1 MKIGRIGESAITID
15 RIRTMRAAI
24 ALCVAVLGVA
34 LATAAQAPIISLS
47 PGDTIN
53 TIAGTGVQGFSGDGG
68 TAISAALANPF
79 SMAADAAGNVY
90 IADSDNHRVRR
101 IDTNGNITTVAGNGE
116 QGFFG
121 DGGLAT
127 SASLNTPTAVA
138 VDASGNIYIADSNNN
153 RIRVV
158 TGGNISTFAGNGA
171 AGYSGDGGAATSA
184 SLYTPRGVAVDA
196 NGVVYI
202 ADTNNHVVRKVSG
215 GTISTIAGNAQQQGF
230 YGDNGTAGSAGLDTP
245 TGVAVDATGKVYV
258 ADSNNHRVRLLS
270 GATLS
275 TFAGNGTAAYSGDGG
290 AATSAAI
297 AFPLGVSL
305 DGMGNIFVADSNNH
319 VIRRVGGTGTITTIA
334 GEGEQGFF
342 GDAGGPNA
350 AILDTPSG
358 VLPLNANVY
367 IADLNN
373 QRIRSTAAT
382 VLMFANQIVGTQSPV
397 QTVTV
402 TNSGN
407 AALTLSS
414 VAPSSPSFALASSG
428 TCGVSFPVNVPASMS
443 CTLDVVFDPLTV
455 GLINASFSV
464 VNNAAGSP
472 DFITVTGTGLQD
484 GTTLALVSSQPVS
497 NVNSPVTFTATITST
512 TPTTAPTPTGTVV
525 FADGATNLGTV
536 NVSAS
541 AASFTTS
548 TLTAGT
554 HTITA
559 TYSGDTLYTGST
571 ANLMQKIIG
580 PPNIQLVPSLN
591 PSTPNVNVTFTVTV
605 SSSNGTPTGTVIF
618 NDGSTALTIA
628 LPLDGS
634 GVAAFSTAT
643 LAAGTHPI
651 TAVYSGDANFSTVTS
666 PIVSQRVE
674 DYTIAVMP
682 ATASVKTG
690 HSASFMITTTPL
702 GGFSS
707 PVTLQCTN
715 LPQYASCDFEP
726 PIVTPNGTAITSK
739 LVVKTEMF
747 QAQVRQQR
755 ERFPWNPGWPVI
767 ILAAAGM
774 VFLAAL
780 RPRAFRR
787 PAMLWSAITV
797 VALITLTS
805 CAGIPPAAI
814 LKTPPGDYTITVNS
828 SGNVGAAVEAHTVN
842 VTVTVTP

>member
-1 MKIGRIGESAITID
+1 MKIGRIGESAKTID
-15 RIRTMRAAI
+15 RIRKLSAAV

-34 LATAAQAPIISLS
+34 FGAAAQAPIISLS

-53 TIAGTGVQGFSGDGG
+53 TVAGTGVEGFSGDGG
-68 TAISAALANPF
+68 AAISAALANPF

-90 IADSDNHRVRR
+90 IADRDNHRVRR
-101 IDTNGNITTVAGNGE
+101 IDTSGNITTIAGNGD

-138 VDASGNIYIADSNNN
+138 VDANGNIYIADSNNN

-158 TGGNISTFAGNGA
+158 SNGNINTFAGNGT

-202 ADTNNHVVRKVSG
+202 ADTNNHVVRKVSA

-230 YGDNGTAGSAGLDTP
+230 YGDNGTASSAGLDTP

-305 DGMGNIFVADSNNH
+305 DAMGNIFVADSNNH
-319 VIRRVGGTGTITTIA
+319 VIRRVGSAGTITTIA

-350 AILDTPSG
+350 AVLDTPSG
-358 VLPLNANVY
+358 VLPLNDNVF

-373 QRIRSTAAT
+373 QRVRSTSAT

-414 VAPSSPSFALASSG
+414 VASSSPSFALAPSG
-428 TCGVSFPVNVPASMS
+428 SCGVSFPVNVPASMS
-443 CTLDVVFDPLTV
+443 CTLDVVFDPATI

-472 DFITVTGTGLQD
+472 QLITVTGTGLQD

-497 NVNSPVTFTATITST
+497 NVNSPVTFTATITPT

-525 FADGATNLGTV
+525 FTDGATNLGTV

-548 TLTAGT
+548 SLTAGT
-554 HTITA
+554 HTIAA

-571 ANLMQKIIG
+571 ANLMQKVIG
-580 PPNIQLVPSLN
+580 PPNIQLVSSLN

-618 NDGSTALTIA
+618 NDGSTALSGA

-651 TAVYSGDANFSTVTS
+651 TAVYSGDANFTTVTS

-674 DYTIAVMP
+674 DYTIVVVP
-682 ATASVKTG
+682 ASATIRTG

-707 PVTLQCTN
+707 PITLQCAN
-715 LPQYASCDFEP
+715 LPLYASCEFEP
-726 PIVTPNGTAITSK
+726 VVVTPNGTAITSK

-747 QAQVRQQR
+747 QAQVHQQR
-755 ERFPWNPGWPVI
+755 EKYPWNPGWPAS

-780 RPRAFRR
+780 RPRVFRR
-787 PAMLWSAITV
+787 PAMLWGAITV
-797 VALITLTS
+797 ITLITLTS
-805 CAGIPPAAI
+805 CAGIPPSAI

-828 SGNVGAAVEAHTVN
+828 SGNVGVVAEMHTVN
-842 VTVTVTP
+842 VAITVTQ

>member
-1 MKIGRIGESAITID
+1 MKIGRSGGNAITID
-15 RIRTMRAAI
+15 LVGKFRAAI
-24 ALCVAVLGVA
+24 ALCAAVLGMA
-34 LATAAQAPIISLS
+34 LGTAAQAPIISLS
-47 PGDTIN
+47 PGDTIS

-68 TAISAALANPF
+68 AAISAALANPF

-90 IADSDNHRVRR
+90 VADRDNHRVRR
-101 IDTNGNITTVAGNGE
+101 IDTAGNITTVAGNGE

-138 VDASGNIYIADSNNN
+138 VDTNGHIYIADSNNN

-158 TGGNISTFAGNGA
+158 ANGNINTFAGNGT
-171 AGYSGDGGAATSA
+171 AGYSGDGSAATSA
-184 SLYTPRGVAVDA
+184 SLYAPRGVAVDA

-230 YGDNGTAGSAGLDTP
+230 YGDNGAAGSAGLDTP

-305 DGMGNIFVADSNNH
+305 DGIGNIFVADSNNH
-319 VIRRVGGTGTITTIA
+319 VIRRVSSTGTITTIA

-350 AILDTPSG
+350 AVLDTPSG
-358 VLPLNANVY
+358 VLPLNRNVY

-382 VLMFANQIVGTQSPV
+382 VLMFASQIVGTQSQV

-428 TCGVSFPVNVPASMS
+428 TCGVSFPVNVPASIS

-472 DFITVTGTGLQD
+472 ELITVTGTGLQD

-497 NVNSPVTFTATITST
+497 NVNSPVTFTATITPT
-512 TPTTAPTPTGTVV
+512 TPTTAPNPTGTVV
-525 FADGATNLGTV
+525 FTDGATNLGTV
-536 NVSAS
+536 NVAAS

-548 TLTAGT
+548 ALTAGT

-559 TYSGDTLYTGST
+559 TYSGDMLYTGST
-571 ANLMQKIIG
+571 AILTQKGNRAAEYSTRFKPESIYAECERHLHRHSQFVQRHSHR
-580 PPNIQLVPSLN
+580 NRDIQRRLHCP
-591 PSTPNVNVTFTVTV
+591 
-605 SSSNGTPTGTVIF
+605 
-618 NDGSTALTIA
+618 
-628 LPLDGS
+628 
-634 GVAAFSTAT
+634 
-643 LAAGTHPI
+643 
-651 TAVYSGDANFSTVTS
+651 
-666 PIVSQRVE
+666 QR
-674 DYTIAVMP
+674 
-682 ATASVKTG
+682 
-690 HSASFMITTTPL
+690 
-702 GGFSS
+702 
-707 PVTLQCTN
+707 C
-715 LPQYASCDFEP
+715 
-726 PIVTPNGTAITSK
+726 
-739 LVVKTEMF
+739 
-747 QAQVRQQR
+747 
-755 ERFPWNPGWPVI
+755 
-767 ILAAAGM
+767 AAAGWFGSCDIQHRYSRGRHPSHHSGLRRRFEFLYRH
-774 VFLAAL
+774 VTNRLAA
-780 RPRAFRR
+780 R
-787 PAMLWSAITV
+787 
-797 VALITLTS
+797 
-805 CAGIPPAAI
+805 
-814 LKTPPGDYTITVNS
+814 
-828 SGNVGAAVEAHTVN
+828 
-842 VTVTVTP
+842 

>member
-1 MKIGRIGESAITID
+1 MKIDRSGGSAITIY
-15 RIRTMRAAI
+15 RVGKLRAAI
-24 ALCVAVLGVA
+24 ALCAAVLGMA
-34 LATAAQAPIISLS
+34 LGTAAQAPIISLS

-68 TAISAALANPF
+68 AAISAALANPF

-90 IADSDNHRVRR
+90 VADRDNHRVRR
-101 IDTNGNITTVAGNGE
+101 IDTAGNITTVAGNGE

-138 VDASGNIYIADSNNN
+138 VDTNGNIYIADSNNN

-158 TGGNISTFAGNGA
+158 ANGNINTFAGNGT
-171 AGYSGDGGAATSA
+171 AGYSGDGSAATSA

-230 YGDNGTAGSAGLDTP
+230 YGDNGAAGSAGLDTP

-319 VIRRVGGTGTITTIA
+319 VIRRVSSTGTITTIA

-350 AILDTPSG
+350 AVLDTPSG
-358 VLPLNANVY
+358 VLPLNGNVY

-382 VLMFANQIVGTQSPV
+382 VLMFASQIVGTQSPV

-455 GLINASFSV
+455 GLINANFSL

-472 DFITVTGTGLQD
+472 EFITVSGTGLQD

-497 NVNSPVTFTATITST
+497 NVNSPVTFTATITPT
-512 TPTTAPTPTGTVV
+512 TPTTAPNPTGTVV
-525 FADGATNLGTV
+525 FTDGATNLGTV
-536 NVSAS
+536 NVAAS

-548 TLTAGT
+548 ALTAGT

-571 ANLMQKIIG
+571 ANLTQKVIG
-580 PPNIQLVPSLN
+580 PPNIQLVSSLN
-591 PSTPNVNVTFTVTV
+591 PSTPNVNVTFTATVT
-605 SSSNGTPTGTVIF
+605 SSNGTPTGTVIF
-618 NDGSTALTIA
+618 NDGSTALSGA

-634 GVAAFSTAT
+634 GVATFSTAT

-651 TAVYSGDANFSTVTS
+651 TAVYSGDSNFSTVTS

-674 DYTIAVMP
+674 DYAITVMP
-682 ATASVKTG
+682 ASASIKTG

-702 GGFSS
+702 GGFSA

-726 PIVTPNGTAITSK
+726 PTVTPNGTAITSK

-747 QAQVRQQR
+747 QAQVRQQH
-755 ERFPWNPGWPVI
+755 EKYPWNPGWPVT

-774 VFLAAL
+774 FFLAAF

-787 PAMLWSAITV
+787 PAMLWGAFTV

-805 CAGIPPAAI
+805 CAGVSPSAI
-814 LKTPPGDYTITVNS
+814 LKTPPGDYTIIVNS

>member
-1 MKIGRIGESAITID
+1 MTIE
-15 RIRTMRAAI
+15 RSGILSVAALLCAAI
-24 ALCVAVLGVA
+24 LAVA
-34 LATAAQAPIISLS
+34 LGAAAQAPIISLS

-53 TIAGTGVQGFSGDGG
+53 TVAGTGAKGFSGDGG
-68 TAISAALANPF
+68 VAISAALANPF
-79 SMAADAAGNVY
+79 SMAADTAGNVY
-90 IADSDNHRVRR
+90 IADRDNHRVRR
-101 IDTNGNITTVAGNGE
+101 IDTSGNITTVAGNGE

-127 SASLNTPTAVA
+127 AASLNTPTAVA
-138 VDASGNIYIADSNNN
+138 VDTNGNIYIADSNNN
-153 RIRVV
+153 RIRVIAN
-158 TGGNISTFAGNGA
+158 GNINTFAGNGN

-196 NGVVYI
+196 NGGVYI
-202 ADTNNHVVRKVSG
+202 ADTKNHVVRKVSG

-230 YGDNGTAGSAGLDTP
+230 YGDNGTASSAGLDTP
-245 TGVAVDATGKVYV
+245 TGVAADATGKVYV

-270 GATLS
+270 GATVS
-275 TFAGNGTAAYSGDGG
+275 TFAGNGTATYSGDGG

-305 DGMGNIFVADSNNH
+305 DAMGNIFVADSNNH
-319 VIRRVGGTGTITTIA
+319 VIRRIGSTGTITTIA
-334 GEGEQGFF
+334 GEGDQGFF

-350 AILDTPSG
+350 AVLDTPSG
-358 VLPLNANVY
+358 VLPLNGNVY
-367 IADLNN
+367 VADLNN
-373 QRIRSTAAT
+373 QRIRSTTAT
-382 VLMFANQIVGTQSPV
+382 LLMFANQIVGTQSPV
-397 QTVTV
+397 QTVTI

-414 VAPSSPSFALASSG
+414 VAPSSPSFALAPSG
-428 TCGVSFPVNVPASMS
+428 TCGVTFPVSLPASMS
-443 CTLDVVFDPLTV
+443 CTLDVVFDPATV

-472 DFITVTGTGLQD
+472 QLITVTGTGLQD

-497 NVNSPVTFTATITST
+497 NVNSPVTFTATITPT

-525 FADGATNLGTV
+525 FSDGAANLGTV

-554 HTITA
+554 HTIAA
-559 TYSGDTLYTGST
+559 TYSGDALYTGST
-571 ANLMQKIIG
+571 ANLTQRVIR
-580 PPNIQLVPSLN
+580 PPNIQLVSSLN
-591 PSTPNVNVTFTVTV
+591 PSTPGANVTFTVTV
-605 SSSNGTPTGTVIF
+605 TSPNGTPTGTVIF
-618 NDGSTALTIA
+618 NDGSTALSIA

-651 TAVYSGDANFSTVTS
+651 TAVYSGDANFSTVAS

-674 DYTIAVMP
+674 DYTIVVMP
-682 ATASVKTG
+682 ASASIKTG

-707 PVTLQCTN
+707 PITLQCTN
-715 LPQYASCDFEP
+715 LPLYASCDFEP
-726 PIVTPNGTAITSK
+726 PTVTPNGTAITSK

-747 QAQVRQQR
+747 QAQIHQHR
-755 ERFPWNPGWPVI
+755 ERYPWNPGWPVT

-787 PAMLWSAITV
+787 PAMLWGAVTV

-805 CAGIPPAAI
+805 CAGIPPFAI

-828 SGNVGAAVEAHTVN
+828 SGNVGAVAEMHTVN
-842 VTVTVTP
+842 VAVTVTQ

>member
-1 MKIGRIGESAITID
+1 MIDHIGKLT
-15 RIRTMRAAI
+15 AAI
-24 ALCVAVLGVA
+24 VLCVAILGAA
-34 LATAAQAPIISLS
+34 LGAAAQAPIISLS

-53 TIAGTGVQGFSGDGG
+53 TVAGTGVKGFSGDGG
-68 TAISAALANPF
+68 VAISAALANPF
-79 SMAADAAGNVY
+79 SMAADTAGNVY
-90 IADSDNHRVRR
+90 VTDRDNHRVRR
-101 IDTNGNITTVAGNGE
+101 IDTSGNITTVAGSGE

-153 RIRVV
+153 RIRVIAN
-158 TGGNISTFAGNGA
+158 GNISTFAGNGN

-184 SLYTPRGVAVDA
+184 SLYTPRGVAVDG

-202 ADTNNHVVRKVSG
+202 ADTKNHVVRKVSG

-230 YGDNGTAGSAGLDTP
+230 YGDNGTASSAGLDTP
-245 TGVAVDATGKVYV
+245 TGVVVDATGKVYV

-275 TFAGNGTAAYSGDGG
+275 TFAGNGTATYSGDGG

-305 DGMGNIFVADSNNH
+305 DAMGNILVADSNNH
-319 VIRRVGGTGTITTIA
+319 VIRRIGSTGTITTIA
-334 GEGEQGFF
+334 GEGDQGFF

-350 AILDTPSG
+350 AVLDTPSG
-358 VLPLNANVY
+358 VLPLNGNVY

-373 QRIRSTAAT
+373 QRIRSTTAT
-382 VLMFANQIVGTQSPV
+382 LLMFASQIVGTQSPV
-397 QTVTV
+397 QSVTI

-414 VAPSSPSFALASSG
+414 VAPSSPSFALAPSG
-428 TCGVSFPVNVPASMS
+428 TCGVTFPISVPASMS
-443 CTLDVVFDPLTV
+443 CALDVVFDPLAV
-455 GLINASFSV
+455 GLINASFSI

-472 DFITVTGTGLQD
+472 QLITVTGTGLQD

-497 NVNSPVTFTATITST
+497 NVNSPVTFTATITPT

-525 FADGATNLGTV
+525 FSDGATNLGTV

-554 HTITA
+554 HTIAA

-571 ANLMQKIIG
+571 ANLTQKTIG
-580 PPNIQLVPSLN
+580 PPNIQLVSSLN

-618 NDGSTALTIA
+618 NDGSTALSVA

-651 TAVYSGDANFSTVTS
+651 TAVYGGDANFSTVTS
-666 PIVSQRVE
+666 SIVSQRVE
-674 DYTIAVMP
+674 DYTIVVMP
-682 ATASVKTG
+682 ASVTIRTG
-690 HSASFMITTTPL
+690 HSAKFTITTTPL

-707 PVTLQCTN
+707 PITLQCAN

-726 PIVTPNGTAITSK
+726 PTVTPNGAAITSK

-747 QAQVRQQR
+747 QAQVRPR
-755 ERFPWNPGWPVI
+755 HEKYPWNPGWPVT

-774 VFLAAL
+774 VFFAAL
-780 RPRAFRR
+780 RPRAFLR
-787 PAMLWSAITV
+787 PAMLWGAVTV

>member
-1 MKIGRIGESAITID
+1 MID
-15 RIRTMRAAI
+15 RIGKLRAAI

-34 LATAAQAPIISLS
+34 LRTSAQAPIISLS
-47 PGDTIN
+47 PGDTIH
-53 TIAGTGVQGFSGDGG
+53 TVAGTGVEGFSGDGG
-68 TAISAALANPF
+68 AAVSAALANPF
-79 SMAADAAGNVY
+79 SMAADTAGNVY
-90 IADSDNHRVRR
+90 VADRDNHRVRR

-127 SASLNTPTAVA
+127 GASLNTPTAVA

-158 TGGNISTFAGNGA
+158 SNGNINTFAGNGN
-171 AGYSGDGGAATSA
+171 AGYSGDGSAATSA
-184 SLYTPRGVAVDA
+184 ALYTPRGVAVDA

-202 ADTNNHVVRKVSG
+202 ADTNNHVVRRVSA
-215 GTISTIAGNAQQQGF
+215 GTISTIAGNSQQQGF
-230 YGDNGTAGSAGLDTP
+230 YGDNGAAGSAGLDTP
-245 TGVAVDATGKVYV
+245 TSVAVDATGKVYV

-290 AATSAAI
+290 SATSAAI

-319 VIRRVGGTGTITTIA
+319 VIRRVGSAGTITTIA

-350 AILDTPSG
+350 AVLDTPSG
-358 VLPLNANVY
+358 VLPLNGNVY
-367 IADLNN
+367 IADLKN
-373 QRIRSTAAT
+373 QRIRSTSAT
-382 VLMFANQIVGTQSPV
+382 VLMFADQIVGTQSPV

-428 TCGVSFPVNVPASMS
+428 TCGVSFPMNVPASMS

-472 DFITVTGTGLQD
+472 QVITVTGTGLQA

-497 NVNSPVTFTATITST
+497 NVNSPVTFTATITPT

-525 FADGATNLGTV
+525 FSDSATNLGTV
-536 NVSAS
+536 KVSAS

-559 TYSGDTLYTGST
+559 TYSGDTLYTGSA

-580 PPNIQLVPSLN
+580 PPNIQLVSSLN

-628 LPLDGS
+628 LPLGGS
-634 GVAAFSTAT
+634 GIAAFSTAT

-674 DYTIAVMP
+674 DYTIVVMP
-682 ATASVKTG
+682 ASASIKTG

-726 PIVTPNGTAITSK
+726 PAVTPNGTAITSK

-747 QAQVRQQR
+747 QAQVPEQHKRLPLKP
-755 ERFPWNPGWPVI
+755 ELPASIVA
-767 ILAAAGM
+767 LAGM
-774 VFLAAL
+774 FFLIVRQA
-780 RPRAFRR
+780 RAFRK
-787 PAMLWSAITV
+787 PAFVWCAITI

-842 VTVTVTP
+842 VTITVTP

>member
-1 MKIGRIGESAITID
+1 MTID
-15 RIRTMRAAI
+15 IGGSAGMIDGIRKLRAAV
-24 ALCVAVLGVA
+24 ALCVAVLGIA
-34 LATAAQAPIISLS
+34 LGAAAQAPIISLS

-53 TIAGTGVQGFSGDGG
+53 TVGGTGAKGFSGDGG
-68 TAISAALANPF
+68 AAISAALANPF

-90 IADSDNHRVRR
+90 VADRDNHRVRR
-101 IDTNGNITTVAGNGE
+101 IDTTGNITTVARNGE

-127 SASLNTPTAVA
+127 SASLNSPTAVA
-138 VDASGNIYIADSNNN
+138 VDTNGNIYIADSNNN

-158 TGGNISTFAGNGA
+158 SNGNINTFAGNGT

-245 TGVAVDATGKVYV
+245 KGVAVDATGKVYV

-305 DGMGNIFVADSNNH
+305 DAMGNIFVADSNNH
-319 VIRRVGGTGTITTIA
+319 VIRRVGSTGTITTIA
-334 GEGEQGFF
+334 GKGEQGFF

-350 AILDTPSG
+350 AVLDTPSG
-358 VLPLNANVY
+358 VLPLNGNVF

-373 QRIRSTAAT
+373 QRIRRTTAT
-382 VLMFANQIVGTQSPV
+382 LLMFANQIVGTQSPV

-414 VAPSSPSFALASSG
+414 VAASSPSFALASSG
-428 TCGVSFPVNVPASMS
+428 TCGVTFPVSVPASMS
-443 CTLDVVFDPLTV
+443 CTLDVVFDPLAV

-472 DFITVTGTGLQD
+472 QLITVTGTGLQD
-484 GTTLALVSSQPVS
+484 GTTLALVSSQLVS
-497 NVNSPVTFTATITST
+497 NVNSPVSFTATITPT

-525 FADGATNLGTV
+525 FSDGAANLGTV

-548 TLTAGT
+548 SLTAGA
-554 HTITA
+554 HTIIA

-571 ANLMQKIIG
+571 ANLTQKVIG
-580 PPNIQLVPSLN
+580 PPNIQLVSSLN

-643 LAAGTHPI
+643 LAPGTHPI
-651 TAVYSGDANFSTVTS
+651 TALYSGDANFPTVTS

-674 DYTIAVMP
+674 DYTIVVMP
-682 ATASVKTG
+682 ASASIKTG

-726 PIVTPNGTAITSK
+726 PTVTPNGAAITSK

-755 ERFPWNPGWPVI
+755 ERFPWNPGWPVT

-774 VFLAAL
+774 VFLAAF

-787 PAMLWSAITV
+787 PAMVWSAITV

-805 CAGIPPAAI
+805 CAGIPPSAI
-814 LKTPPGDYTITVNS
+814 LKTPPGDYTIIVNS
-828 SGNVGAAVEAHTVN
+828 SGNVGAVAEMHTVN
-842 VTVTVTP
+842 VAVTVTP

>member
-1 MKIGRIGESAITID
+1 MKIERIGKLRVAALVC
-15 RIRTMRAAI
+15 AAI
-24 ALCVAVLGVA
+24 
-34 LATAAQAPIISLS
+34 LAGAFDASAQAPIISLS

-53 TIAGTGVQGFSGDGG
+53 TVAGTGVKGFSGDGG
-68 TAISAALANPF
+68 AALSGALANPF

-90 IADSDNHRVRR
+90 VADRDNHRVRR
-101 IDTNGNITTVAGNGE
+101 VDTSGNITTVAGNGE

-138 VDASGNIYIADSNNN
+138 VDANGNIYIADSNNH

-158 TGGNISTFAGNGA
+158 ANGNINTFAGNGT
-171 AGYSGDGGAATSA
+171 AGYSGDGGAATGA
-184 SLYTPRGVAVDA
+184 SLYTPRGVAVDT

-202 ADTNNHVVRKVSG
+202 ADTNNHVVRKVSA

-245 TGVAVDATGKVYV
+245 TGVAVDATGKVYI

-305 DGMGNIFVADSNNH
+305 DAMGDIFVADSNNH
-319 VIRRVGGTGTITTIA
+319 AIRRVGSTGTITTIA
-334 GEGEQGFF
+334 GEGEQGFS

-350 AILDTPSG
+350 AVLDTPSG
-358 VLPLNANVY
+358 VLPLNGNVF

-373 QRIRSTAAT
+373 QRIRSTSAT
-382 VLMFANQIVGTQSPV
+382 LLMFANQIVGTQSPV

-407 AALTLSS
+407 AALTLTS
-414 VAPSSPSFALASSG
+414 VAPSAPSFALAPSG
-428 TCGVSFPVNVPASMS
+428 TCGVSFPVSVPASMS
-443 CTLDVVFDPLTV
+443 CTLDIVFDPASV

-464 VNNAAGSP
+464 MNNAAGSP
-472 DFITVTGTGLQD
+472 QLITVTGTGLQD

-497 NVNSPVTFTATITST
+497 NVNSPVTFTATITPT

-525 FADGATNLGTV
+525 FSDGATNLGTV
-536 NVSAS
+536 SVSAS

-554 HTITA
+554 HTIAA

-571 ANLMQKIIG
+571 ANLTQKVIG
-580 PPNIQLVPSLN
+580 PPNIQLVSSLN
-591 PSTPNVNVTFTVTV
+591 PSTPGANVTFTVTV
-605 SSSNGTPTGTVIF
+605 SSPNGTPTGTVIF
-618 NDGSTALTIA
+618 DDGSTALSTA
-628 LPLDGS
+628 VPLDGS
-634 GVAAFSTAT
+634 GVAVFNTAT

-651 TAVYSGDANFSTVTS
+651 TAVYSGDANFTTVTS

-674 DYTIAVMP
+674 DYTIVVMP
-682 ATASVKTG
+682 ASATIRTG
-690 HSASFMITTTPL
+690 HSANFMITTTPL

-707 PVTLQCTN
+707 PITLQCTN
-715 LPQYASCDFEP
+715 LPLYASCEFEP
-726 PIVTPNGTAITSK
+726 AVVMLNGTAITSK

-747 QAQVRQQR
+747 QAQVRQPR
-755 ERFPWNPGWPVI
+755 ERYPWNPGWPVS
-767 ILAAAGM
+767 ILAAARM

-787 PAMLWSAITV
+787 PAMVWGVITV
-797 VALITLTS
+797 VALISLTS
-805 CAGIPPAAI
+805 CAGIPPSAI
-814 LKTPPGDYTITVNS
+814 LKTPPGDYTITVSS
-828 SGNVGAAVEAHTVN
+828 SGNVGAVPEMHTVN
-842 VTVTVTP
+842 VTITVTP

>member
-1 MKIGRIGESAITID
+1 MMD
-15 RIRTMRAAI
+15 RIPKLRAAV
-24 ALCVAVLGVA
+24 ALCVAVLGIA
-34 LATAAQAPIISLS
+34 LGTAAQAPIISLS

-53 TIAGTGVQGFSGDGG
+53 TVAGTGVKGFSGDGG
-68 TAISAALANPF
+68 AAISAALANPF
-79 SMAADAAGNVY
+79 SMAADTAGNVY
-90 IADSDNHRVRR
+90 VADRDNHRVRR
-101 IDTNGNITTVAGNGE
+101 IDTSGNITTVAGNGE

-153 RIRVV
+153 RIRVIAN
-158 TGGNISTFAGNGA
+158 GNINTFAGNGI

-184 SLYTPRGVAVDA
+184 SLYTPRGVAVDG

-202 ADTNNHVVRKVSG
+202 ADTKNHVVRKVSG

-230 YGDNGTAGSAGLDTP
+230 YGDNGTASSAGLDTP
-245 TGVAVDATGKVYV
+245 TGVVVDATGKVYV

-305 DGMGNIFVADSNNH
+305 DAMGNIFVADSNNH
-319 VIRRVGGTGTITTIA
+319 VIRRIGSTGTITTIA
-334 GEGEQGFF
+334 GEGDQGFF

-350 AILDTPSG
+350 AVLDTPSG
-358 VLPLNANVY
+358 VLPLNGNVY
-367 IADLNN
+367 IADSNN
-373 QRIRSTAAT
+373 QRIRSTTAT
-382 VLMFANQIVGTQSPV
+382 LLMFASQIVGTQSPV
-397 QTVTV
+397 QTVTI

-414 VAPSSPSFALASSG
+414 VAPSSPSFALAPGG
-428 TCGVSFPVNVPASMS
+428 TCGVTFPVSVPASMS
-443 CTLDVVFDPLTV
+443 CTLDVVFDPVTV

-472 DFITVTGTGLQD
+472 QLITVTGTGLQD

-497 NVNSPVTFTATITST
+497 NVNSPVTFTATITPT
-512 TPTTAPTPTGTVV
+512 TPTTAPAPTGTVV
-525 FADGATNLGTV
+525 FSDGATNLGTA

-554 HTITA
+554 HTIAA

-571 ANLMQKIIG
+571 ANLMQKIIA
-580 PPNIQLVPSLN
+580 PPNIQLVSSLN

-618 NDGSTALTIA
+618 NDGSTALSVA

-634 GVAAFSTAT
+634 GVAAFSTTT

-682 ATASVKTG
+682 ASASITTG
-690 HSASFMITTTPL
+690 HSAKFTITTTPL

-726 PIVTPNGTAITSK
+726 PTVTPNGTAITSK

-747 QAQVRQQR
+747 QAQVHQQR
-755 ERFPWNPGWPVI
+755 ERLPWNPGWPVT

-774 VFLAAL
+774 VFLAGV

-787 PAMLWSAITV
+787 PAMLWGAITV
-797 VALITLTS
+797 VAVITLTS
-805 CAGIPPAAI
+805 CAGIPPSAI

>member
-1 MKIGRIGESAITID
+1 MKIGRTGESAITID
-15 RIRTMRAAI
+15 RIRKLRAAI
-24 ALCVAVLGVA
+24 ALCAAVLSVA
-34 LATAAQAPIISLS
+34 LGAAAQAPIISLS

-53 TIAGTGVQGFSGDGG
+53 TVAGTGVEGFSGDGG
-68 TAISAALANPF
+68 AAISAALANPF

-90 IADSDNHRVRR
+90 VADRDNHRVRR
-101 IDTNGNITTVAGNGE
+101 IDTTGNITTVAGNGE

-138 VDASGNIYIADSNNN
+138 VDTNGNVYIADSNNN
-153 RIRVV
+153 RIRVIAN
-158 TGGNISTFAGNGA
+158 GNINTFAGNGT

-184 SLYTPRGVAVDA
+184 ALFTPRGVAVDA

-202 ADTNNHVVRKVSG
+202 ADTNNHVVRKVSA

-230 YGDNGTAGSAGLDTP
+230 YGDNGTASSAGLDTP
-245 TGVAVDATGKVYV
+245 TGVAVNATGKVYV

-305 DGMGNIFVADSNNH
+305 DAMGNIFVADSNNH
-319 VIRRVGGTGTITTIA
+319 VIRRVGSTGTITTIA

-350 AILDTPSG
+350 AVLDTPSG
-358 VLPLNANVY
+358 VLPLNGNVF

-373 QRIRSTAAT
+373 QRVRSTSAT
-382 VLMFANQIVGTQSPV
+382 LLMFANQIVGTQSPV

-414 VAPSSPSFALASSG
+414 VAPSSPSFALAPSG
-428 TCGVSFPVNVPASMS
+428 TCGVSFPVSVPASMS
-443 CTLDVVFDPLTV
+443 CTLDVVFDPVTV

-472 DFITVTGTGLQD
+472 QLITVTGTGLQD

-497 NVNSPVTFTATITST
+497 NVNSPVTFTAT

-525 FADGATNLGTV
+525 FSDGATNLGTV

-554 HTITA
+554 HTIAA

-571 ANLMQKIIG
+571 ANLMQKVIG
-580 PPNIQLVPSLN
+580 PPNIQLVSSLN
-591 PSTPNVNVTFTVTV
+591 PSTPGANVTFTATVT
-605 SSSNGTPTGTVIF
+605 SSNGTPTGTVIF
-618 NDGSTALTIA
+618 NDGSTALSGA
-628 LPLDGS
+628 LPLGGS

-651 TAVYSGDANFSTVTS
+651 TAVYSGDANFTTVTS

-674 DYTIAVMP
+674 DYTIVVMP
-682 ATASVKTG
+682 ASASIKTG

-707 PVTLQCTN
+707 PITLQCTN
-715 LPQYASCDFEP
+715 LPLYASCEFEP
-726 PIVTPNGTAITSK
+726 VVVTPNGTAITSK

-747 QAQVRQQR
+747 QTQVRQPR
-755 ERFPWNPGWPVI
+755 ERYPWNPGWPI
-767 ILAAAGM
+767 TILAAAGM
-774 VFLAAL
+774 VFLAAF

-787 PAMLWSAITV
+787 PAMVWAAISV

-805 CAGIPPAAI
+805 CAGIPPSAI

-828 SGNVGAAVEAHTVN
+828 SGSVGAVPEMHTVN

>member
-1 MKIGRIGESAITID
+1 MKIERIGKLRVAALAC
-15 RIRTMRAAI
+15 AAI
-24 ALCVAVLGVA
+24 LTGAFDA
-34 LATAAQAPIISLS
+34 AAQAPIISLS

-53 TIAGTGVQGFSGDGG
+53 TVAGTGVKGFSGDGG
-68 TAISAALANPF
+68 AALSAALANPF

-90 IADSDNHRVRR
+90 VADRDNHRVRR
-101 IDTNGNITTVAGNGE
+101 IDASGNITTVAGNGE

-138 VDASGNIYIADSNNN
+138 VDTNGNIYIADSNNN

-158 TGGNISTFAGNGA
+158 ANGNINTFAGNGT
-171 AGYSGDGGAATSA
+171 AGYSGDGGAATGA
-184 SLYTPRGVAVDA
+184 SLFTPRGVAVDA

-202 ADTNNHVVRKVSG
+202 ADTNNHVVRKVSA

-230 YGDNGTAGSAGLDTP
+230 YGDNGAAGSAGLDTP
-245 TGVAVDATGKVYV
+245 TGVAVDAAGKVYV

-290 AATSAAI
+290 AATSAAF

-305 DGMGNIFVADSNNH
+305 DAMGNIFVADSNNH
-319 VIRRVGGTGTITTIA
+319 VIRRVGSTGTITTIA

-350 AILDTPSG
+350 AVLDTPSG
-358 VLPLNANVY
+358 VLPLNGNVF

-373 QRIRSTAAT
+373 QRIRSTNAT
-382 VLMFANQIVGTQSPV
+382 LLMFANQIVGTQSPV

-414 VAPSSPSFALASSG
+414 VAPSSPSFALAPSG
-428 TCGVSFPVNVPASMS
+428 TCGVNFPVSVLASMS
-443 CTLDVVFDPLTV
+443 CTLDVVFDPASV
-455 GLINASFSV
+455 GLINASFGV

-472 DFITVTGTGLQD
+472 QLITVTGTGLQD

-497 NVNSPVTFTATITST
+497 NVNSPVTFTATITPT

-525 FADGATNLGTV
+525 FSDGATNLGTV

-554 HTITA
+554 HSIAA

-571 ANLMQKIIG
+571 ANLMQKVIG
-580 PPNIQLVPSLN
+580 PPNIQLVSSLN
-591 PSTPNVNVTFTVTV
+591 PSTPGVNVTFTVTV
-605 SSSNGTPTGTVIF
+605 SSPNGTPTGTVIF
-618 NDGSTALTIA
+618 NDGSTALSVA

-651 TAVYSGDANFSTVTS
+651 TAVYSGDANFTTVTS

-682 ATASVKTG
+682 ASATIRTG
-690 HSASFMITTTPL
+690 HSASFIITTTPL

-707 PVTLQCTN
+707 PITLQCTN
-715 LPQYASCDFEP
+715 LPLYASCEFEP
-726 PIVTPNGTAITSK
+726 AVITPNGTAITSK

-747 QAQVRQQR
+747 QAQVRQPR
-755 ERFPWNPGWPVI
+755 ERYPWNPGWPAS

-774 VFLAAL
+774 IFLATL
-780 RPRAFRR
+780 RPRTFRR
-787 PAMLWSAITV
+787 PAMLWGTITV
-797 VALITLTS
+797 VALIALTS
-805 CAGIPPAAI
+805 CAGIPPSAI
-814 LKTPPGDYTITVNS
+814 LKTPPGDYTIIVDS
-828 SGNVGAAVEAHTVN
+828 SGNVGAVPEMHTVN
-842 VTVTVTP
+842 VTITVTP